1 MGMLAHMELRHLRY
15 FVTVAEEQN
24 ITRAAAKLHISQPPL
39 SRQIRDL
46 EAELGVALL
55 ERGARAVRLTEAGR
69 VFIEEARAVIQR
81 VDEACRVVRAVAAG
95 VKGELV
101 VGYAP
106 SPTVEIL
113 PKALRAFQASLPGVR
128 VGLRDLT
135 SGEMVS
141 ALKEGIIH
149 LALMVR
155 PAARALRGLHFE
167 TLRKYRN
174 GVVMAPD
181 HPLARM
187 KTIAV
192 QDIASEKLLTYSLKD
207 YPDYHD
213 YLETLLGRAGA
224 DLKIAE
230 ECDGAMSLIAAV
242 EGGRGIALAAETLC
256 VLAGTRLKF
265 VPLVSDPAPLVV
277 GIAHRTATPSPLT
290 RQFMETVRQV
300 ARTL

>member
-1 MGMLAHMELRHLRY
+1 MLAHMELRHLRY

-24 ITRAAAKLHISQPPL
+24 ITRAAAKLHLSQPPL

-55 ERGARAVRLTEAGR
+55 ERTARSVRLTEAGR
-69 VFIEEARAVIQR
+69 VFIDEARAVLQR
-81 VDEACRVVRAVAAG
+81 VDEACQVVRAVAAG

-113 PKALRAFQASLPGVR
+113 PRTLRAFQAAVPGVR

-141 ALKEGIIH
+141 ALKEGILH

-155 PAARALRGLHFE
+155 PSARALRGLHFE

-181 HPLARM
+181 HPLARL
-187 KTIAV
+187 KAV
-192 QDIASEKLLTYSLKD
+192 SVQEISSERLLAYSLND

-213 YLETLLGRAGA
+213 YLETLLGRAGG

-242 EGGRGIALAAETLC
+242 EGGRGIALAAESLC

-265 VPLVSDPAPLVV
+265 VPFASDPAPLVV
-277 GIAHRTATPSPLT
+277 GIAHRAGTPSPLT
-290 RQFMETVRQV
+290 RQFMDTARQV
-300 ARTL
+300 AQLL